1 MVPVAE
7 KGNISGVVSWRHGGK
22 LEEGG
27 HEFLLGRVTVSFI
40 VQTSTHLKRKG
51 GTIGTIGTTI

>member
-7 KGNISGVVSWRHGGK
+7 KGDISGVVSWRHGGK
-22 LEEGG
+22 LEEGR
-27 HEFLLGRVTVSFI
+27 HEFLWGGVTISFI
-40 VQTSTHLKRKG
+40 FQTSTHLKRKG